1 MIFVTLLIRNVLE
14 REQYRATLLVLAAV
28 AALGL
33 GGGCAG
39 GGSPEVRQSGT
50 ADDIFDD
57 GRMYG
62 HRAAFPDSAYGE
74 SDGALEL
81 TAGSAVE
88 LERDDEGRAPLAA
101 LEQLSRTA
109 LALAAEDR
117 LDEAQDHLFVLE
129 DQAAMAAPAGADSI
143 YVEQQRSLQRR
154 AGLLGAVL
162 AEQLAFAGDAL
173 QADSLLA
180 DGYARLAQSSFPD
193 SLVPA
198 TGATLSPITVDL
210 LMVDNQEVSRW
221 VSYFSGRGREHFQ
234 VWLERRAQVDSLIT
248 AILAENGL
256 PRELIYLAMIESG
269 LSSRAV
275 SNVGAVGPWQ
285 FMAPTGRANG
295 LRTDWW
301 IDERRDMEMSTRA
314 ACKYIRT
321 LYTQFNNWALVLAA
335 YNTGEGRVERVINQH
350 GHDDFWSLRLP
361 SQTTAH
367 IPKFI
372 AAARIGEDPERYGF
386 VVPAASPLHYDL
398 LSVDDAT
405 DLEVIA
411 HCAGVDIAEI
421 KALNPGLIR
430 GVTSP
435 DRKKYPVRVPAG
447 KGAPAQVALGKVPAE
462 KRLTWSSH
470 RVERGE
476 TLGRIAS
483 NYGSTV
489 NDIARLNKLNSP
501 FTLHPGDEL
510 LIPMPGELSDKA
522 RKRLESA
529 PARSKSTKAKPG
541 KANSSSTAKARYE
554 PPAGWERVGYDV
566 RKGDTVGDIAR
577 RLGVTVS
584 HLRTVNAL
592 PRSNL
597 IHAGQRLFAYKPPK
611 G

>member
-1 MIFVTLLIRNVLE
+1 MTFVTRLLHNVLD
-14 REQYRATLLVLAAV
+14 REQRRAVLLVLAA
-28 AALGL
+28 AAAIVL

-39 GGSPEVRQSGT
+39 GGSPQVRQSGA
-50 ADDIFDD
+50 ADDSFADD
-57 GRMYG
+57 RTFGQRS
-62 HRAAFPDSAYGE
+62 AFPDSVDGE

-81 TAGSAVE
+81 TAGSVVD
-88 LERDDEGRAPLAA
+88 LERDADGRAPLAA
-101 LEQLSRTA
+101 LEKLSRTA

-129 DQAAMAAPAGADSI
+129 DQAAMPAPTGADSM

-210 LMVDNQEVSRW
+210 LTVDNQEVSRW

-350 GHDDFWSLRLP
+350 GHDDFWNLRLP

-411 HCAGVDIAEI
+411 RCAAVDVAEI
-421 KALNPGLIR
+421 KALNPGLVR

-435 DRKKYPVRVPAG
+435 DRKNYPVRVPVG
-447 KGAPAQVALGKVPAE
+447 KGASAQVALGKVPPE

-529 PARSKSTKAKPG
+529 PSKVKAG
-541 KANSSSTAKARYE
+541 KGQSGKGHSGKGKARYE

-577 RLGVTVS
+577 KLGVTVS

>member
-1 MIFVTLLIRNVLE
+1 MAMAAMI
-14 REQYRATLLVLAAV
+14 
-28 AALGL
+28 GL

-39 GGSPEVRQSGT
+39 GGSPEVRQSG
-50 ADDIFDD
+50 DFDELSYD
-57 GRMYG
+57 SRSAAR
-62 HRAAFPDSAYGE
+62 RAASADSVFDGP
-74 SDGALEL
+74 DGALEL
-81 TAGSAVE
+81 TAGPAVE
-88 LERDDEGRAPLAA
+88 LERDAEGRAPLAA
-101 LEQLSRTA
+101 LEKLSRTA
-109 LALAAEDR
+109 LTLAAEDR

-129 DQAAMAAPAGADSI
+129 DQASLPAPAGADSV

-162 AEQLAFAGDAL
+162 AEQMAFAGDAM

-180 DGYARLAQSSFPD
+180 DGYARLAQGSFPD

-198 TGATLSPITVDL
+198 TGAKLSAITVDL
-210 LMVDNQEVSRW
+210 LEVDNQEVSRW
-221 VSYFSGRGREHFQ
+221 VNYFSGRGRDHFQ
-234 VWLERRAQVDSLIT
+234 VWLERRAQIDSLIT
-248 AILAENGL
+248 AILDENGL

-295 LRTDWW
+295 LHTDWW

-335 YNTGEGRVERVINQH
+335 YNTGEGRVERVINRH
-350 GHDDFWSLRLP
+350 GHDDFWNLRLP

-386 VVPAASPLHYDL
+386 VVPAARPLHYDL
-398 LSVDDAT
+398 LPVDDAT

-411 HCAGVDIAEI
+411 RCAGVDVAEI
-421 KALNPGLIR
+421 KALNPALIR

-435 DRKKYPVRVPAG
+435 DRKNYPVRVPDG
-447 KGAPAQVALGKVPAE
+447 KGVSAQIALGKVPAE

-510 LIPMPGELSDKA
+510 LIPMPGELSEKA
-522 RKRLESA
+522 RKRLEAA
-529 PARSKSTKAKPG
+529 PVKGKSHRDKSTQAKTSTKG
-541 KANSSSTAKARYE
+541 KAHYE
-554 PPAGWERVGYDV
+554 PPTGWERVGYDV
-566 RKGDTVGDIAR
+566 RKGDTVGGIAR
-577 RLGVTVS
+577 KLGVTVS

-597 IHAGQRLFAYKPPK
+597 IHTGQRLFAYKPPK